1 MLCFLLAC
9 LINKTPAERW
19 KQVPIPVVPEAKT
32 FHAPIPQRSTL
43 PNGSTLLILPKTKVP
58 VVSLSIALPGG
69 YLSDQEKWG
78 RASVVGELL
87 GKSSGENNTGEH
99 TKKLR
104 EQGAQIDVTTTE
116 QHTLLTLTVPKE
128 NLPKALPLLFDRIKS
143 PQFNETDW
151 TDFIRY
157 RQIEL
162 QHSYEDAQSL
172 SYAMQFLL
180 LYPKGHPRHRLTNGT
195 PSGIA
200 QLDRAQSKE
209 WHFSRLDLRKIGVLA
224 TGDVEEQSLKE
235 LLIPHFES
243 WPNIQWNP
251 PNLTWEGPLNKG
263 VYFIDAPQ
271 EQQSSIRVLIPAWK
285 ERDTSPSLKAQ
296 LLSIAMG
303 GSFTSRLNAKLRE
316 EKGYTY
322 GASCYFTQNDFGNI
336 LHVSTSVQR
345 DVTTLA
351 TQDLIA
357 TLQSAQQ
364 GFSQEEWKKSKNT
377 LRNDIVS
384 YFEKRTSL
392 LSILD
397 RTWRYQRTDT
407 FFSEQLQHISTLD
420 TSPPNNL
427 GAYFNPAQGIILI
440 LGSGAH
446 IRESLQPLNV
456 KEFDITPYK
465 K

>member
-172 SYAMQFLL
+172 NTY
-180 LYPKGHPRHRLTNGT
+180 K
-195 PSGIA
+195 
-200 QLDRAQSKE
+200 
-209 WHFSRLDLRKIGVLA
+209 
-224 TGDVEEQSLKE
+224 
-235 LLIPHFES
+235 
-243 WPNIQWNP
+243 
-251 PNLTWEGPLNKG
+251 
-263 VYFIDAPQ
+263 
-271 EQQSSIRVLIPAWK
+271 
-285 ERDTSPSLKAQ
+285 
-296 LLSIAMG
+296 LLS
-303 GSFTSRLNAKLRE
+303 
-316 EKGYTY
+316 
-322 GASCYFTQNDFGNI
+322 
-336 LHVSTSVQR
+336 
-345 DVTTLA
+345 
-351 TQDLIA
+351 
-357 TLQSAQQ
+357 
-364 GFSQEEWKKSKNT
+364 
-377 LRNDIVS
+377 
-384 YFEKRTSL
+384 
-392 LSILD
+392 
-397 RTWRYQRTDT
+397 
-407 FFSEQLQHISTLD
+407 
-420 TSPPNNL
+420 
-427 GAYFNPAQGIILI
+427 
-440 LGSGAH
+440 
-446 IRESLQPLNV
+446 
-456 KEFDITPYK
+456 
-465 K
+465 